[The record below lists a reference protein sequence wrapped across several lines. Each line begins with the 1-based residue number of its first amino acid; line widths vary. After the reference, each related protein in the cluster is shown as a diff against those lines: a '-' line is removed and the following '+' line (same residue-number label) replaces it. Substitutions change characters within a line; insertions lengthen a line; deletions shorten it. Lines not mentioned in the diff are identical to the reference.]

1 MEKPKYKFNT
11 LAVHGGQVP
20 DPVTGAR
27 VTPIYQ
33 TTSYVFRDS
42 DHAANL
48 FALAEPGFIYTRIM
62 NPTTDVLEKRMA
74 LLEGGVGALA
84 TASGQAAAS
93 LAIFN
98 IAKAGEEIVA
108 SNSLYGGTITL
119 FAMTL
124 KKLGIEVKFVDPD
137 DPRNFEKAITGKTRA
152 LFGEIIGNPKNNILD
167 VEQVARIAHNAGIP
181 LIIDNTVTTP
191 YLCRPFEWGADI
203 IIHSCTKFVGGHG
216 NSIGGCI
223 VDSGKFDWTNGK
235 FPEMVEPDPAYHG
248 VRYVE
253 SFGNL
258 AYIVKARVQWLRDL
272 GPCMSPF
279 NAFLF
284 LQGLETLHLR
294 MERHCQNAL
303 EVARFLQKHPRVGW
317 VNYPGLPDHSH
328 YQLGKKYVPRGQ
340 GAIIGFGIKGG
351 YEAAKK
357 CINSV
362 QLLSHLANIGDSKSL
377 IIHPAST
384 THQQQTVE
392 ERLSCGI
399 TDDFIRLV
407 VGIEDVDDIKADL
420 DQALRKSAS

>member
-1 MEKPKYKFNT
+1 MANQKYRFNT

-20 DPVTGAR
+20 DAATGAR
-27 VTPIYQ
+27 VVPIYQ

-42 DHAANL
+42 DHAARL
-48 FALAEPGFIYTRIM
+48 FALEEPGFIYTRIM
-62 NPTTDVLEKRMA
+62 NPTTDVLEKRLA

-84 TASGQAAAS
+84 TASGQAAVS

-98 IAKAGEEIVA
+98 IAKAGDEIIA

-119 FAMTL
+119 FSVTF

-152 LFGEIIGNPKNNILD
+152 LYGETIANPKNNILD
-167 VEQVARIAHNAGIP
+167 IEAVARIAHNAGIP

-203 IIHSCTKFVGGHG
+203 VIHSCTKFIGGHG

-223 VDSGKFDWTNGK
+223 VDSGNFDWTSGN
-235 FPEMVEPDPAYHG
+235 FPELVEPDPAYHG

-253 SFGNL
+253 SFGNM
-258 AYIVKARVQWLRDL
+258 AYIVKARTQFLRDL

-303 EVARFLQKHPRVGW
+303 DVAKFLQRHPQVGW
-317 VNYPGLPDHSH
+317 VNYPGLPEHPQ
-328 YQLGKKYVPRGQ
+328 YALARKYAPRGQ
-340 GAIIGFGIKGG
+340 GAIIGFGTKGG
-351 YEAAKK
+351 YEAAKA
-357 CINSV
+357 CIDRV
-362 QLLSHLANIGDSKSL
+362 TLLSHLANIGDSKSL

-384 THQQQTVE
+384 THQQLTTE

-399 TDDFIRLV
+399 TDDYIRLV
-407 VGIEDVDDIKADL
+407 VGIEDVEDIKADL
-420 DQALRKSAS
+420 DQALRGSA